1 MTGGSVRLV
10 ERTMWLLS
18 CSISRQTQKS
28 LSDRNVWVGWMS
40 LVMSEFVFGKV
51 RLKKKGKNGKREGR
65 EQGREGNS
73 PMSESCYSKDM
84 ISPVSRFTSS

>member
-10 ERTMWLLS
+10 ECTMWLLS

-28 LSDRNVWVGWMS
+28 LSERNVWVGWMS

-51 RLKKKGKNGKREGR
+51 RLKKRRKNGKKREGR
-65 EQGREGNS
+65 EIHQHLRAATVK
-73 PMSESCYSKDM
+73 M
-84 ISPVSRFTSS
+84 

>member
-10 ERTMWLLS
+10 ECTMWLLS

-28 LSDRNVWVGWMS
+28 LSERNVWVGWMS

-51 RLKKKGKNGKREGR
+51 RLKKKEKKWKEERGK
-65 EQGREGNS
+65 GNS
-73 PMSESCYSKDM
+73 PTSESCYSKDV

>member
-51 RLKKKGKNGKREGR
+51 RLKKRGKMERE
-65 EQGREGNS
+65 REGNKG
-73 PMSESCYSKDM
+73 EKE
-84 ISPVSRFTSS
+84 IHQRLRAATVKI